1 MKESNILLYETEDG
15 KVNVDVILKDETI
28 WLTQK
33 SMAELFDVEQPA
45 IAKHL
50 SNIYNEKELIKE
62 STYSKMELV
71 RKEGNRNVKRNIEF
85 YNLDAIIAVG
95 YRVNSKKATQFR
107 IWATNILKDYI
118 IKGFAL
124 NDERFIKGNKYD
136 SKYFEELLERI
147 KTIRVSE
154 RMAYQKIIDLFIAT
168 SADYN
173 PNSESAYT
181 FFKIVQNKLHYAISG
196 YTAAELIYSRVDAN
210 KEHMGLTN
218 WKKSPDGLIYK
229 YDVRVAKNYLTEE
242 ELTKLNNLTNIFL
255 VFAEDEAKERHVMT
269 MKDWIQ
275 ATDDLLK
282 FRRKKVLEHSGTIS
296 HKDAI
301 EKADKEYEKFR
312 IKQDREYISSMDM
325 MYEKYLKEEIKN
337 N

>member
-1 MKESNILLYETEDG
+1 MKESNIILYETEDG
-15 KVNVDVILKDETI
+15 KINVDVILKDETI

-50 SNIYNEKELIKE
+50 SNIYNEKELIKK

-107 IWATNILKDYI
+107 IWATNILKEYI

-136 SKYFEELLERI
+136 SNYFDELLERI

-154 RMAYQKIIDLFIAT
+154 RMAYQK
-168 SADYN
+168 
-173 PNSESAYT
+173 
-181 FFKIVQNKLHYAISG
+181 
-196 YTAAELIYSRVDAN
+196 
-210 KEHMGLTN
+210 
-218 WKKSPDGLIYK
+218 
-229 YDVRVAKNYLTEE
+229 
-242 ELTKLNNLTNIFL
+242 
-255 VFAEDEAKERHVMT
+255 
-269 MKDWIQ
+269 
-275 ATDDLLK
+275 
-282 FRRKKVLEHSGTIS
+282 
-296 HKDAI
+296 
-301 EKADKEYEKFR
+301 
-312 IKQDREYISSMDM
+312 
-325 MYEKYLKEEIKN
+325 
-337 N
+337 